1 MGHIG
6 AHTHWLVVL
15 FVRFSLLNLWRW
27 PAWIRKFPCCTR
39 TASGCIQD
47 SEWSVPQCKCTS
59 SVSSEVG
66 LICSL
71 DLWLSNHFGY
81 QPLLLSM
88 CWKPRTPL
96 RCTRRLCAFTVLEV
110 SFFANMVSGCLR
122 VNFEVAWSSWRP
134 LIIPSG
140 PLVGI
145 LFALTILGL
154 SAHVYWTTICHP
166 SRRKSD
172 YDRDVRVIQWHCVKY
187 WNNFASRP
195 STWQWKVCWGS

>member
-1 MGHIG
+1 
-6 AHTHWLVVL
+6 
-15 FVRFSLLNLWRW
+15 
-27 PAWIRKFPCCTR
+27 
-39 TASGCIQD
+39 
-47 SEWSVPQCKCTS
+47 
-59 SVSSEVG
+59 
-66 LICSL
+66 
-71 DLWLSNHFGY
+71 
-81 QPLLLSM
+81 
-88 CWKPRTPL
+88 
-96 RCTRRLCAFTVLEV
+96 
-110 SFFANMVSGCLR
+110 MVSGCLR

-195 STWQWKVCWGS
+195 STWQWRVCWRWYVQLFLHCALWICLMWCFQERHGGWSTRLKTTCCSWQHHCDALAPMPGPCSFTVLYDACGFQCLSRERARTLCKHWIGSSCFSFFPVCW